1 MKQRKRPKEFSESR
15 DFLGTEN
22 LQENILKLEISN
34 QIFSQK

>member
-22 LQENILKLEISN
+22 LQENNSEVSTKIKKLK
-34 QIFSQK
+34 F